1 MKLTQYLDSLVRSEL
16 LKMTLSKP
24 KDKSFAYK
32 KTVIER
38 KKKGFQASQY
48 TDKQVFHLNFEKDVT
63 DVLRRL
69 ADNYLN
75 VNAVCADGEYV
86 ILINKK
92 GNCVHEKDVMQRKLR
107 NGHRSQQEE
116 KLYTFAGRGH

>member
-48 TDKQVFHLNFEKDVT
+48 TDKQGVSPEFRKGCHGRSAPSCRQLPQRQRRVRRRRIRYSYQQKRQ
-63 DVLRRL
+63 LR
-69 ADNYLN
+69 D
-75 VNAVCADGEYV
+75 
-86 ILINKK
+86 
-92 GNCVHEKDVMQRKLR
+92 EKDVMQRKLR

>member
-38 KKKGFQASQY
+38 KKKGF
-48 TDKQVFHLNFEKDVT
+48 
-63 DVLRRL
+63 RR
-69 ADNYLN
+69 
-75 VNAVCADGEYV
+75 
-86 ILINKK
+86 
-92 GNCVHEKDVMQRKLR
+92 
-107 NGHRSQQEE
+107 RS
-116 KLYTFAGRGH
+116 TPTNRCFT